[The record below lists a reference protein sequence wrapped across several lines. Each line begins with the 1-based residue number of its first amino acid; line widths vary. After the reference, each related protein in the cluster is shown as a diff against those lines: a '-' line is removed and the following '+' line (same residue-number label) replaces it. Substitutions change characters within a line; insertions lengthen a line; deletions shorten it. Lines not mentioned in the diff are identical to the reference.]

1 MRNQLPSEETITKK
15 AESRSLTADSKK
27 NMKACFMGLGYI
39 GLPTAI
45 VAADNGIDVI
55 GVDINPHVVETINKG
70 HIHIVEP
77 GLEELCSRVI
87 GKGTLKAQAEPQESD
102 VYLIVVPTPFT
113 GDHEPDIS
121 YVEAA
126 TRSVIPF
133 LKEGD
138 LYIIESTSPVGTT
151 EKMAGLIF
159 SERPE
164 LRDKL
169 AIAYCPERVLPGN
182 VIYELVH
189 NDRVIGGINETST
202 DRAIAFYEQ
211 FVKGELHRT
220 NARTAE
226 MCKLTENSSRD
237 VQIAFANELSLICD
251 KAGINVW
258 ELIELAN
265 KHPRVNILQ
274 PGSGVGGHCIA
285 VDPYFITADFP
296 RESQI
301 IGKAREINNYKA
313 FWCAEKTQD
322 TMKQFEL
329 DHGREPVVALM
340 GLAFKP
346 NIDDLRE
353 SPAKYIATKV
363 MQGHNNGDFLIV
375 EPNIREHKVFKLT
388 DYKEAYEKADI
399 VVFLVAHN
407 PFKEL
412 AFNEEKIIL
421 DFCGVFKRN

>member
-1 MRNQLPSEETITKK
+1 
-15 AESRSLTADSKK
+15 
-27 NMKACFMGLGYI
+27 MKACFIGLGYI

-45 VAADNGIDVI
+45 VAADNGIEVV
-55 GVDINPHVVETINKG
+55 GVDVNPHIVETINKG
-70 HIHIVEP
+70 KIHIVEP
-77 GLEELCSRVI
+77 GLADLAAKVVKNGWLR
-87 GKGTLKAQAEPQESD
+87 AQTQPEVSD
-102 VYLIVVPTPFT
+102 VFLIVVPTPFT

-126 TRSVIPF
+126 TRNVLPF

-151 EKMAGLIF
+151 EQMAELIF

-164 LRDKL
+164 LKDKIY
-169 AIAYCPERVLPGN
+169 IAYCPERVLPGN
-182 VIYELVH
+182 IIHELVN
-189 NDRVIGGINETST
+189 NDRVIGGLNPEST
-202 DRAIAFYEQ
+202 DKAVEFYSR
-211 FVKGELHRT
+211 FVKGVSHKT
-220 NARTAE
+220 NTRTAE

-237 VQIAFANELSLICD
+237 VQIAFANELSIICD

-285 VDPYFITADFP
+285 VDPYFITSAFP
-296 RESQI
+296 MESQI
-301 IGKAREINNYKA
+301 IGKARELNNYKA
-313 FWCAEKTQD
+313 FWCAEKTQV

-329 DHGREPVVALM
+329 ENGREPVVALM

-363 MQGHNNGDFLIV
+363 MQGHNNADFLIV
-375 EPNIREHKVFKLT
+375 EPNIEDHKVFKLT
-388 DYKEAYEKADI
+388 DYKEAYESADI
-399 VVFLVAHN
+399 VVMLVAHN
-407 PFKEL
+407 QFKEL
-412 AFNEEKIIL
+412 SWRDDKVIL
-421 DFCGVFKRN
+421 DFAGVFRK